1 MGENTQ
7 DGREHAGIQRDASRN
22 ILCRRSRLCGR
33 DQQSGVGQ
41 KQTMDASRSE
51 KRYAALY
58 LSSTRRDRIGTE
70 SDDQGELCVGL
81 SGFASWRTAGLDGE
95 CFPEAMEVE
104 GGGSEL

>member
-1 MGENTQ
+1 MGECTQ
-7 DGREHAGIQRDASRN
+7 RPAVELLPPRHPPWN
-22 ILCRRSRLCGR
+22 ILYLRRRFCGR

-41 KQTMDASRSE
+41 KQTMDASGSE

-104 GGGSEL
+104 GGGS